1 MLEDLITI
9 ADIGPDVNKIQMC
22 IAFSSAKTYTFFI
35 ENLKLESVFSLVHTD
50 SKRFI
55 QFWSMDMEV
64 YVMEHWILS
73 SLFKPEL

>member
-9 ADIGPDVNKIQMC
+9 ADIGPDVHKI
-22 IAFSSAKTYTFFI
+22 SSAKTYTFFI
-35 ENLKLESVFSLVHTD
+35 ENLKLESIFSLVHID

-55 QFWSMDMEV
+55 QFQSMDMEV
-64 YVMEHWILS
+64 YVMEHWTLS